1 MTLVRMLP
9 RAVSMPR
16 ATWCRHACILA
27 WLHDCADAAWHCCQV
42 FRLSCSPRGHCR
54 GIEDRGRRAVG
65 HVGQGQRRKDQADDQ
80 QAVRAHDQDAGR
92 DVEKSLRRRL
102 RRRHPGGGA
111 WAHGHGICISLKSS
125 TLHSKYTRALTCEN
139 LCQATSSDRARAK
152 TQGRKPS
159 VPKPDDFFADVDD
172 AFASVKGKNAAKQ
185 APGENDP
192 QLGTPACAS
201 FDDDFDFP
209 APAKPVGSKRA
220 GPSEAAGSNDPQR
233 VVAEDGAAVEAAAV
247 GDTSATEGWG
257 DDSGGDGWGEDL
269 DLDSLAKKLDIS
281 DAMAASDAAAA
292 EAAAASAAA
301 EEQVPAAGS
310 VAGGASGAQEC
321 GATRLSKTADQVACL
336 HDATSAQLAQEGGSA
351 DRPPDHVTSASQPT
365 SASQVTSAPTAGED
379 GEADA
384 RVAGLGD
391 EWQGFAMVGGGAGG
405 AQLKGLEASLKG
417 AVARLT
423 RVTEEKEGLKVKVLE
438 LERTNVQM
446 QEALAR
452 KGTQLQRAVEAQE
465 RLEVTVEEQ
474 RVKAEA
480 LQGELKTLNEANS
493 HAAEMARYVKDLEK
507 EKEDLFTD
515 GKRVMEDKG
524 VLEKTI
530 KTLRQQLKDKDKD
543 VESVKD
549 GLMSEQARVKG
560 FEERYVCMYACI
572 YIYTYT
578 HTHKFMAFFL
588 LHKKIYM

>member
-1 MTLVRMLP
+1 
-9 RAVSMPR
+9 
-16 ATWCRHACILA
+16 
-27 WLHDCADAAWHCCQV
+27 
-42 FRLSCSPRGHCR
+42 
-54 GIEDRGRRAVG
+54 
-65 HVGQGQRRKDQADDQ
+65 
-80 QAVRAHDQDAGR
+80 
-92 DVEKSLRRRL
+92 
-102 RRRHPGGGA
+102 
-111 WAHGHGICISLKSS
+111 
-125 TLHSKYTRALTCEN
+125 
-139 LCQATSSDRARAK
+139 
-152 TQGRKPS
+152 
-159 VPKPDDFFADVDD
+159 
-172 AFASVKGKNAAKQ
+172 
-185 APGENDP
+185 
-192 QLGTPACAS
+192 
-201 FDDDFDFP
+201 
-209 APAKPVGSKRA
+209 
-220 GPSEAAGSNDPQR
+220 
-233 VVAEDGAAVEAAAV
+233 
-247 GDTSATEGWG
+247 
-257 DDSGGDGWGEDL
+257 
-269 DLDSLAKKLDIS
+269 
-281 DAMAASDAAAA
+281 
-292 EAAAASAAA
+292 
-301 EEQVPAAGS
+301 
-310 VAGGASGAQEC
+310 
-321 GATRLSKTADQVACL
+321 
-336 HDATSAQLAQEGGSA
+336 
-351 DRPPDHVTSASQPT
+351 
-365 SASQVTSAPTAGED
+365 
-379 GEADA
+379 
-384 RVAGLGD
+384 
-391 EWQGFAMVGGGAGG
+391 MVGGGAGG